1 MTDALTTARNAKLS
15 RRAVL
20 VTGAAAGGGLAIGI
34 HTALAQK
41 VLGTPA
47 DEVGAWVVI
56 KPNNEFIVRIARS
69 EMGQG
74 TLTGLA
80 QLVSEELD
88 ADWSK
93 VSWEYP
99 TPGENLKRNRVWGD
113 MSTGG
118 SRGIRGSHDYVRQG
132 GAAARQMLL
141 QAAAAELK
149 VPVEELTTDKGIITH
164 AKSNKSVTYGKVAAA
179 AAKLPVPDLKTMKL
193 KDPKDWK
200 IAGKPLKRLDT
211 KDKLVGRQIYGIDIK
226 LPGLLNASIKD
237 APVHGGKIKSVD
249 DAAAKAMPGVK
260 GVYRIGDGAVAV
272 VAGTWW
278 QADKALGA
286 VKITYEDTPNTQ
298 VSSASIAA
306 LQKAGLDATE
316 NIFEGNKVGNAAAAI
331 AGAAKKVEAVYTAP
345 FLHHVTMEPMN
356 CTAKWTADKC
366 EVWVPTQNGE
376 AALAACAAAAGFQ
389 PAQCEVYKVHLGGGF
404 GRRGRVD
411 YVTKAVQ
418 LAKQMPGV
426 PVKLLWSRE
435 EDMRQGSYRPVT
447 QCKLQ
452 AGLDAQ
458 GNIVGFSARISAQSI
473 MAGLLPQA
481 MAQSG
486 GDFITFQG
494 LWPIDGQRGA
504 EGGFGY
510 TFPALQI
517 DYAMRN
523 THMTPGFWR
532 GVNNNQNAIYIECFL
547 DEVAKAAG
555 KDPLE
560 FRRTYLSKDPRTAKH
575 LRVLNAVAEKAG
587 YGKPLPAGQHYGIA
601 QQMGFASYTA
611 ACAIVSVSD
620 RGKLKVHRL
629 VMGTDSGH
637 VVNPDQVDAQV
648 VGSVAYGLSA
658 TLFEE
663 ITIKNGAVEQEN
675 LDTYEIMR
683 MADFPAT
690 VETVT
695 VPSGGF
701 WGGVGEPTIM
711 VAAPAVL
718 NAIFAATG
726 KPARSLPLKNIKLR
740 A

>member
-1 MTDALTTARNAKLS
+1 M
-15 RRAVL
+15 
-20 VTGAAAGGGLAIGI
+20 
-34 HTALAQK
+34 
-41 VLGTPA
+41 
-47 DEVGAWVVI
+47 
-56 KPNNEFIVRIARS
+56 
-69 EMGQG
+69 
-74 TLTGLA
+74 
-80 QLVSEELD
+80 
-88 ADWSK
+88 
-93 VSWEYP
+93 
-99 TPGENLKRNRVWGD
+99 
-113 MSTGG
+113 
-118 SRGIRGSHDYVRQG
+118 
-132 GAAARQMLL
+132 
-141 QAAAAELK
+141 
-149 VPVEELTTDKGIITH
+149 
-164 AKSNKSVTYGKVAAA
+164 AKSVVVHERTKRTATYGKLASA

-200 IAGKPLKRLDT
+200 IAGKPMKRLDT
-211 KDKLVGRQIYGIDIK
+211 KDKLTGKQIYGIDIK

-237 APVHGGKIKSVD
+237 APVHGSKIKSVD
-249 DAAAKAMPGVK
+249 DAKAKGMPGVK
-260 GVYRIGDGAVAV
+260 GVYRVGDGAVAV
-272 VAGTWW
+272 VAETWW
-278 QADKALGA
+278 QANAALGE
-286 VKITYEDTPNTQ
+286 VKTAYEDSPNTQ
-298 VSSASIAA
+298 VSSATIAA

-316 NIFEGNKVGNAAAAI
+316 NIYVGNKAGDAAAAI
-331 AGAAKKVEAVYTAP
+331 AGAAKKVEAVYTSP
-345 FLHHVTMEPMN
+345 YVHHVTMEPMN

-376 AALAACAAAAGFQ
+376 AALAACSQAAGLT

-435 EDMRQGSYRPVT
+435 EDMRQGSYRPVS

-452 AGLDAQ
+452 AGLDAA
-458 GNIVGFSARISAQSI
+458 GNIVGFAARISAQSI
-473 MAGLLPQA
+473 MAALIPQA
-481 MAQSG
+481 MAQAG

-494 LWPIDGQRGA
+494 LWPIDGQRAA

-510 TFPALQI
+510 TFPNLSI

-523 THMTPGFWR
+523 SHMTPGFWR

-587 YGKPLPAGQHYGIA
+587 YGKPLPAGQFYGLA

-611 ACAIVSVSD
+611 ACAIASVSD

-629 VMGTDSGH
+629 VMGTDCGT

-658 TLFEE
+658 MLGEE

-675 LDTYEIMR
+675 LDTYEILR
-683 MADFPAT
+683 MADFPAS

-726 KPARSLPLKNIKLR
+726 KPVRSLPLKGVKLR